1 MVCSYLVTHTLTHIE
16 EVRRAGRVSNPKIK
30 RSQYPFSLAL
40 TQKSRKHPNKQLL
53 SSDGRVKVASSFGE
67 AIDHYQ
73 YRKQT

>member
-1 MVCSYLVTHTLTHIE
+1 
-16 EVRRAGRVSNPKIK
+16 VSNPKIK